1 MMILS
6 KIKMLFVCNLKIIF
20 VIKTSYN
27 VKKKDI
33 YDYLKYFC
41 IERECVNIIL
51 FTWIMEDRL
60 VNRMMLVNW
69 NVF

>member
-41 IERECVNIIL
+41 IERECVCV
-51 FTWIMEDRL
+51 WI
-60 VNRMMLVNW
+60 
-69 NVF
+69 

>member
-1 MMILS
+1 MTILS

-41 IERECVNIIL
+41 IERECVCVCEYNFIY
-51 FTWIMEDRL
+51 
-60 VNRMMLVNW
+60 VNYGRSVG
-69 NVF
+69 